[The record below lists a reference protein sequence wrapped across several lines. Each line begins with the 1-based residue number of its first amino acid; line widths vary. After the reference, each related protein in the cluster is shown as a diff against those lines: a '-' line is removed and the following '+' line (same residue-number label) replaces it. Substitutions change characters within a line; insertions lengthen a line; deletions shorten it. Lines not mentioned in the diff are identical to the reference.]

1 MKQSRIVVGLW
12 LLLVFV
18 LIAITART
26 QFTAD
31 LSAFLPRHPT
41 IEQQLFIEQLQHGVA
56 ARSILVGIEGAD
68 NQTRASLSKTLAQQL
83 RAAAE
88 FSAINNGEQIGAERD
103 RELLFANRYLLSPT
117 VTAERFTTEGLHTA
131 ISDSIDLLASPAG
144 LLIKPLIARDPTGE
158 MMELVDQLVSSGGP
172 NRRDGVW
179 VSREGSRA
187 LLLVQTNAAGADT
200 NAQEHALATIRNA
213 FERAQQTIPTSSNAT
228 RLIMTGP
235 GVFSV
240 SSRDII
246 KSEVTRLS
254 VVSTCVIVALLLIV
268 YRSLRTLALG
278 TLPVLTG
285 VLAGIAAVSL
295 GFGTVHGITV
305 GFGVT
310 LIGEAIDYSIYLF
323 IQSEQKSASDEDAP
337 NPWLRAFW
345 PTIRLGVMTSVVGF
359 VALLFS
365 DFPGLAQ
372 LGLYST
378 AGLITAALVT
388 RFVLPVL
395 LPANFRV
402 RDISAL
408 GIVLIHIMRH
418 AKILRWLSGGLLLAA
433 CAVIFSH
440 RGALWNSDLSTMN
453 PISTAARAADAQLRS
468 DLGAADPRYLITVS
482 AESMESVLVGTEHVA
497 TLLQTLV
504 NDGALGG
511 FDSPTHYLPSVA
523 TQQNRQRA
531 LPNATE
537 LTTRLAAAV
546 SDLPIR
552 AATLNAFISDVETAR
567 HAKPLLYSDLGD
579 TSLALALNA
588 MLIQQDRGWRALLP
602 LRSVNA
608 DGTAVPVDA
617 ARIRASLADSA
628 PNAARFI
635 DIKHELDAMYDSYL
649 QEAIHLS
656 LAGLAAIVAL
666 LFFHLRSL
674 QRVARIVLPLAC
686 ATIISTAILVIAGY
700 PLTIIHLIGML
711 LIAAVGSN
719 YALFFDRSTLH
730 SSQNNLARTLASLV
744 FANIS
749 TVLVFGV
756 LATSQVPVL
765 QNIGMMVAP
774 GVVLALVFS
783 AILAG
788 REKT

>member
-1 MKQSRIVVGLW
+1 MKSTRIVVALW
-12 LLLVFV
+12 LLLVCV
-18 LIAITART
+18 LIIITARA

-41 IEQQLFIEQLQHGVA
+41 VEQQLFIEQLQNGVV
-56 ARSILVGIEGAD
+56 ARSILVGIEGA
-68 NQTRASLSKTLAQQL
+68 NSQTRAGLAKNLAQQL
-83 RAAAE
+83 RSTTE
-88 FSAINNGEQIGAERD
+88 FVAVNNGEQVAAERD
-103 RELLFANRYLLSPT
+103 REFLFANRYLLSPT
-117 VTAERFTTEGLHTA
+117 VTEERFTSDGLRAA
-131 ISDSIDLLASPAG
+131 IANSIDLLASPAG
-144 LLIKPLIARDPTGE
+144 MLIKPLIARDPTGE
-158 MMELVDQLVSSGGP
+158 IVELLDQLSSNNGP
-172 NRRDGVW
+172 RRSDGVW
-179 VSREGSRA
+179 TSRDGERA
-187 LLLVQTNAAGADT
+187 LLLVQTQAAGADT
-200 NAQEHALATIRNA
+200 NGQEHALATIRAA
-213 FERAQQTIPTSSNAT
+213 FDRAQQAT
-228 RLIMTGP
+228 TLSGRDARMIMTGP

-254 VVSTCVIVALLLIV
+254 IVSTVAIIVLLLIV

-285 VLAGIAAVSL
+285 ILAGIAAVSL

-323 IQSEQKSASDEDAP
+323 IQSEKKTVDNNES
-337 NPWLRAFW
+337 NPWLTNFW

-378 AGLITAALVT
+378 AGLITAAFVT
-388 RFVLPVL
+388 RFVLPAL
-395 LPANFRV
+395 LPVDFRV

-408 GIVLIHIMRH
+408 GSVLMKLMQH
-418 AKILRWLSGGLLLAA
+418 ARFLRWLSGGLLLVA
-433 CAVIFSH
+433 CMIIFLH
-440 RGALWNSDLSTMN
+440 RSTLWNSDLSAMN
-453 PISTAARAADAQLRS
+453 PISTAARAADAQLRG
-468 DLGAADPRYLITVS
+468 DLGTADPRYLIAVS
-482 AESMESVLVGTEHVA
+482 AESVESVLMATEHV
-497 TLLQTLV
+497 TNLLQNLV
-504 NDGALGG
+504 DDGALGG
-511 FDSPTHYLPSVA
+511 FDSPSRYLPSVA
-523 TQQNRQRA
+523 TQQNRLRA
-531 LPNATE
+531 LPNAAE
-537 LTTRLAAAV
+537 LTTRLTAAV
-546 SDLPIR
+546 ADLPIR
-552 AATLNAFISDVETAR
+552 AATLQAFISDVETAR
-567 HAKPLLYSDLGD
+567 HAKPLQYSDLNG
-579 TSLALALNA
+579 TSLNLALNA
-588 MLIQQDRGWRALLP
+588 MLIKQEHGWRALLP

-608 DGTAVPVDA
+608 EGIGVPVDA
-617 ARIRASLADSA
+617 ARISAGLANVAPDSA
-628 PNAARFI
+628 RFV
-635 DIKHELDAMYDSYL
+635 DIKHELDTMYESYL

-666 LFFHLRSL
+666 LFFHLRSPK
-674 QRVARIVLPLAC
+674 RVMRIVLPLAF
-686 ATIISTAILVIAGY
+686 ATLVSTALLVVAGY
-700 PLTIIHLIGML
+700 QLTIIHLIGML

-730 SSQNNLARTLASLV
+730 SNQNNLSRTLASLV

-774 GVVLALVFS
+774 GVVLALIFS
-783 AILAG
+783 AIVAG
-788 REKT
+788 RQKT